1 MLPSTYHIQG
11 TRAGVGSREQGEA
24 QLPLRHMVKQSFS
37 NLSLHL
43 SHLED
48 YLKLFPGALRICM
61 STAFSSKVDAE
72 GPGEHTVRSPVTVSG
87 AQEVSLLLAYLTV
100 TKKLAP
106 KHFPSTCTANILE
119 SIIGTAKYYNN
130 AHY

>member
-37 NLSLHL
+37 TLSLHL

-61 STAFSSKVDAE
+61 STAFPSKVDAE

-87 AQEVSLLLAYLTV
+87 AQEVSPVA
-100 TKKLAP
+100 
-106 KHFPSTCTANILE
+106 
-119 SIIGTAKYYNN
+119 SIFDS
-130 AHY
+130 H